1 MEEKQK
7 TSKEKKSSSFVGTI
21 FLIAFVYLVVVQ
33 PLISLFFQKD
43 IVSSETVL
51 VKVEKRESG
60 NFDLG
65 LLSKYKFKYTLQ
77 VIDRDG
83 WIGYIRHIY
92 SNKEL
97 KAGLKY
103 GLEIC
108 PVECDS
114 WFEYF
119 FVPSIW
125 SHYSFDIS
133 EIYNN
138 NPELKNI
145 NFQTENNDKLFD
157 IIESKY
163 SMWKGSS
170 GD

>member
-1 MEEKQK
+1 VLRVNDAHTEL
-7 TSKEKKSSSFVGTI
+7 SAI
-21 FLIAFVYLVVVQ
+21 FGQQWLFTQRGSGKFWLDSALYAEANIAFNYANLTLGIDGRFVALAESLVNAEQ
-33 PLISLFFQKD
+33 RI
-43 IVSSETVL
+43 
-51 VKVEKRESG
+51 
-60 NFDLG
+60 
-65 LLSKYKFKYTLQ
+65 
-77 VIDRDG
+77 
-83 WIGYIRHIY
+83 

-114 WFEYF
+114 WFEFF

-145 NFQTENNDKLFD
+145 NFQTENNDKLFE

-163 SMWKGSS
+163 SIWKGAS